1 MHFEERENPGRYDN
15 VDYDNDNDNEKQS
28 GPGEYPVPPG
38 IRGTTMTSITTTTTT
53 TTTKMPLLV
62 RIHLPTQMLT
72 LCEGEQVLAQYPVS
86 TGFNGAG
93 EFNGSGCTPRGQHRV
108 RLRIGA
114 GCPANTVFRAR
125 RPTGE
130 VYGPELAAAY
140 PDRDWVLTRIL
151 WLTGCEPG
159 RNRGG
164 PRDTLRR
171 FIYIHGC
178 PDSAPLG
185 EPRSH
190 GCVRMRNAD
199 LVELFD
205 LTPVGTPVEIL
216 EGDEDRSGPGQDRRR
231 RPLVRVREGAEP

>member
-1 MHFEERENPGRYDN
+1 
-15 VDYDNDNDNEKQS
+15 
-28 GPGEYPVPPG
+28 
-38 IRGTTMTSITTTTTT
+38 
-53 TTTKMPLLV
+53 MPLLV
-62 RIHLPTQMLT
+62 RIHLPTQTLT

-86 TGFNGAG
+86 TGLNGAG

-130 VYGPELAAAY
+130 VYGPELAVAY

-199 LVELFD
+199 LLELFD

-216 EGDEDRSGPGQDRRR
+216 EGDEGMRDRTRAPAARSDDPAYRAPRQPEETPRTPDGSGPADA
-231 RPLVRVREGAEP
+231 VI